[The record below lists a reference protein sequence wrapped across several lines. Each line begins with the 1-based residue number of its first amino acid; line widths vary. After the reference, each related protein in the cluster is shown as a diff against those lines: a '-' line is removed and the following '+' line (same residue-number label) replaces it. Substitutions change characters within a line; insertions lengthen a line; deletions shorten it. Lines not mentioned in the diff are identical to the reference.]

1 MVWLINHIFL
11 KNMAK
16 KSMAD
21 NNFILEE
28 YRIEVAVI
36 LFLVIFIY
44 MTERKW
50 YTKIK
55 FMDKTKKYKQ
65 QLLLSI

>member
-1 MVWLINHIFL
+1 
-11 KNMAK
+11 MAK

-55 FMDKTKKYKQ
+55 FM
-65 QLLLSI
+65 II